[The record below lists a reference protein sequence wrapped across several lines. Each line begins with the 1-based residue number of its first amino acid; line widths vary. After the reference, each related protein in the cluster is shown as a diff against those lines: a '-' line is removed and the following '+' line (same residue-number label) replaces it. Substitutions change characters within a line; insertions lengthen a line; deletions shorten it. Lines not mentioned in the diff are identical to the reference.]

1 MLLDYL
7 GLSYQS
13 HYDENKFKRPISVS
27 CRPLLSST
35 AKTAFSIGTMWLLMC
50 LLRIENHIFHH
61 CWDKRRS
68 ALPVTE
74 WSEGVNATSER
85 PFIWVCVSV
94 GLWRGI
100 AVFPDCP
107 VYINAIDLLSSWFS
121 QMLFEAPVAVS
132 GCVTILSPAISSYC
146 LGRVYSSNTHYI
158 CPNASAGALMALQTP
173 PFLSQRGKRNEKW
186 IGLFNMTSIANFARY
201 NVRLAVKVVN
211 WIGFFSRLSIDWH
224 CMIQSV

>member
-85 PFIWVCVSV
+85 PFIWVCVSA

-107 VYINAIDLLSSWFS
+107 VYISAIDLLSSWFS

-132 GCVTILSPAISSYC
+132 GCVTVSRHQLLLSGESLLFKHSLYLSERLCRCFNGSSD
-146 LGRVYSSNTHYI
+146 
-158 CPNASAGALMALQTP
+158 SAVSFSEGQ
-173 PFLSQRGKRNEKW
+173 EKW
-186 IGLFNMTSIANFARY
+186 KM
-201 NVRLAVKVVN
+201 N
-211 WIGFFSRLSIDWH
+211 WAL
-224 CMIQSV
+224 

>member
-1 MLLDYL
+1 MRISSKGPFLSVVGRFYL
-7 GLSYQS
+7 QL
-13 HYDENKFKRPISVS
+13 
-27 CRPLLSST
+27 

-85 PFIWVCVSV
+85 PFIWVCVSA

-107 VYINAIDLLSSWFS
+107 VYISAIDLLSSWFS

-132 GCVTILSPAISSYC
+132 GCVTVSRHQLLLSGESLLFKHSLYLSERLCRCFNGSSD
-146 LGRVYSSNTHYI
+146 
-158 CPNASAGALMALQTP
+158 SAVSFSEGQ
-173 PFLSQRGKRNEKW
+173 GNEKW

-224 CMIQSV
+224 CMMTVSLSLKHTSH